1 MPFHQLFLISDTWTL
16 NVEPKIYIFT
26 TNNKDIR
33 TQSEGPPQCEN
44 FFNAFLHHLEPIQK
58 KSNLMMEWS

>member
-33 TQSEGPPQCEN
+33 TQSEGPPPKVKKI
-44 FFNAFLHHLEPIQK
+44 FNAFLHHLEPLQK
-58 KSNLMMEWS
+58 KVIQ